1 MPINKGN
8 IAQQKRAK
16 KIVSTLKRLYPKSG
30 AFLNFKNPWELLVA
44 VILSAQCTDKK
55 VNEVTQKLFKKYRTL
70 DAYIKANPREFEQDI
85 RPTGFY
91 RSKTKN
97 ILATARIVK
106 EQFGGRVPR
115 TMEELLTLR
124 GVGRKTANIVLEL
137 AYGVVVGIPV
147 DTHVRRLA
155 RVWKLTNHNDPNKI
169 EQDLMTLIPK
179 KDWPGISYRM
189 VAYGREY
196 CPAKRHDHD
205 KCPISKIRV

>member
-1 MPINKGN
+1 MRTNKG
-8 IAQQKRAK
+8 ILIQQKRAR
-16 KIVSTLKRLYPKSG
+16 KIVSALKRLYPKRG
-30 AFLNFKNPWELLVA
+30 TFLNFKNPWELLVA

-55 VNEVTQKLFKKYRTL
+55 VNEVTKTLFKKYRTL
-70 DAYIKANPREFEQDI
+70 AAYVNANPREFESDI

-91 RSKTKN
+91 RSKTRN
-97 ILATARIVK
+97 ILSTARIVRERFDGK
-106 EQFGGRVPR
+106 VPR
-115 TMEELLTLR
+115 TMEELLTLP

-137 AYGVVVGIPV
+137 AYGIVVGIPV

-155 RVWKLTNHNDPNKI
+155 RVWNLTSHNDPNKI

-196 CPAKRHDHD
+196 CPAKKHNHAQ
-205 KCPISKIRV
+205 CPISKIRL

>member
-1 MPINKGN
+1 M
-8 IAQQKRAK
+8 QRKRARV
-16 KIVSTLKRLYPKSG
+16 IVSTLKKLYPKSG

-55 VNEVTQKLFKKYRTL
+55 VNEVTKTLFKKYRTL
-70 DAYIKANPREFEQDI
+70 DAYIKADPREFELDI

-97 ILATARIVK
+97 ILATAKIVM
-106 EQFGGRVPR
+106 ERFGGRVPR
-115 TMEELLTLR
+115 TMEELLTLP

-155 RVWKLTNHNDPNKI
+155 RVWKLTRHADPDKI
-169 EQDLMTLIPK
+169 EQDLMELIPEK
-179 KDWPGISYRM
+179 EWPGISYRM

-196 CPAKRHDHD
+196 CPAKKHDHAQ
-205 KCPISKIRV
+205 CPISKIRL